1 MGPWGVGGLAPSAR
15 SVLDETTQ
23 GFRSQVASKEAVG
36 GGRLR
41 ACLLECV
48 CARERERARCARV
61 CVNGTLTAFYFSPM
75 WVAG

>member
-36 GGRLR
+36 GGRR
-41 ACLLECV
+41 RSPACLF
-48 CARERERARCARV
+48 A
-61 CVNGTLTAFYFSPM
+61 
-75 WVAG
+75 